1 MSNYLIK
8 IGNLYYAGTKDYKA
22 EQGYLDRQHPSVLIK
37 LNKFDFNATQF
48 ASEKYAREVADKLKF
63 KCTVVKVG
71 EQEQKKPDV
80 EYLKSPAV
88 VADALQAII
97 DEFGERKARELLMV
111 SNYTFD
117 KILNGRADD
126 VWFRLILNTIKTMI
140 NLGHRE
146 LQMYANHRKDLE
158 YKIKGATT
166 WKS

>member
-8 IGNLYYAGTKDYKA
+8 VGNLFYSGTKNYEAQK
-22 EQGYLDRQHPSVLIK
+22 GYLDKKHPKKLVV

-63 KCTVVKVG
+63 KCTVVRAQG
-71 EQEQKKPDV
+71 QQETKPEV

-111 SNYTFD
+111 SSYTFD
-117 KILNGRADD
+117 KILNGQADD
-126 VWFRLILNTIKTMI
+126 VWFRLILNTLKTMI
-140 NLGHRE
+140 NLGRRE
-146 LQMYANHRKDLE
+146 VQMYMNYRRDLE
-158 YKIKGATT
+158 YKLKG
-166 WKS
+166 

>member
-8 IGNLYYAGTKDYKA
+8 IGNLYYAGTHDFTA
-22 EQGYLDRQHPSVLIK
+22 EKGYLDKRHPRVLIK

-63 KCTVVKVG
+63 KCTVVRAQG
-71 EQEQKKPDV
+71 QQETKPDI

-111 SNYTFD
+111 SNHTFD
-117 KILNGRADD
+117 KILNGNADK
-126 VWFRLILNTIKTMI
+126 VWFRLILNTLKTMI
-140 NLGHRE
+140 NLGRRE
-146 LQMYANHRKDLE
+146 VQMYMNYRKDLE
-158 YKIKGATT
+158 YKVKG
-166 WKS
+166 

>member
-22 EQGYLDRQHPSVLIK
+22 EQGYLDRQHPRVLIK

-63 KCTVVKVG
+63 KCTVVRAQG
-71 EQEQKKPDV
+71 QQETKPDV

-88 VADALQAII
+88 VEDALQAII

-111 SNYTFD
+111 SNHTFD

-126 VWFRLILNTIKTMI
+126 VWFRLILNTLKTMI
-140 NLGHRE
+140 NLGRRE
-146 LQMYANHRKDLE
+146 VQMYMNYRKDLE
-158 YKIKGATT
+158 YKVKG
-166 WKS
+166 

>member
-8 IGNLYYAGTKDYKA
+8 IGNLYYAGTHDFTA
-22 EQGYLDRQHPSVLIK
+22 EKGYLDRQHPRVLIK

-63 KCTVVKVG
+63 KCTVVRA
-71 EQEQKKPDV
+71 QEQQETKPDV

-111 SNYTFD
+111 SNRTFD
-117 KILNGRADD
+117 KILDGRADD
-126 VWFRLILNTIKTMI
+126 VWFRLILNTLKTMI
-140 NLGHRE
+140 NLGRRE
-146 LQMYANHRKDLE
+146 VQMYMNYRKDLE
-158 YKIKGATT
+158 YKVKG
-166 WKS
+166 

>member
-8 IGNLYYAGTKDYKA
+8 IGNLYYAGAHDYISEK
-22 EQGYLDRQHPSVLIK
+22 GYLDRQHPRMLIK

-63 KCTVVKVG
+63 KCSVVKST
-71 EQEQKKPDV
+71 EQEERKPSV
-80 EYLKSPAV
+80 EYLKSPEV
-88 VADALQAII
+88 VADALKAII

-117 KILNGRADD
+117 KILNGHADK
-126 VWFRLILNTIKTMI
+126 VWFRLILNTLKTMM

-146 LQMYANHRKDLE
+146 LQMYANHRKDIE
-158 YKIKGATT
+158 YKLKG
-166 WKS
+166 

>member
-8 IGNLYYAGTKDYKA
+8 IGNLYYAGTHDFNA
-22 EQGYLDRQHPSVLIK
+22 EKGYLDKRHPRVLIK

-63 KCTVVKVG
+63 KCTVVKGG

-111 SNYTFD
+111 STYTFD

-126 VWFRLILNTIKTMI
+126 VWFRLILNTLKTMI
-140 NLGHRE
+140 NLGRRE
-146 LQMYANHRKDLE
+146 VQMYMNYRKDLE
-158 YKIKGATT
+158 YKVKG
-166 WKS
+166 

>member
-8 IGNLYYAGTKDYKA
+8 IGNLYYAGTHDFAA
-22 EQGYLDRQHPSVLIK
+22 EQGYLDRQHPRVLIK

-63 KCTVVKVG
+63 KCTVVKSA
-71 EQEQKKPDV
+71 EQEERKPSV

-111 SNYTFD
+111 SNHTFD

-126 VWFRLILNTIKTMI
+126 VWFRLILNTLKTMI
-140 NLGHRE
+140 NLGRRE
-146 LQMYANHRKDLE
+146 VQMYMNYRRELE
-158 YKIKGATT
+158 YKLKG
-166 WKS
+166 

>member
-8 IGNLYYAGTKDYKA
+8 IGNLYYAGTHDFNA
-22 EQGYLDRQHPSVLIK
+22 EKGYLDKRHPRVLIK

-63 KCTVVKVG
+63 KCTVVKAQG
-71 EQEQKKPDV
+71 QQETKPDV

-111 SNYTFD
+111 STYTFD
-117 KILNGRADD
+117 KILNGQADD
-126 VWFRLILNTIKTMI
+126 VWFRLIVNTLKTMI
-140 NLGHRE
+140 NIGRRE
-146 LQMYANHRKDLE
+146 VQMYMNYRKDLA
-158 YKIKGATT
+158 YKVKG
-166 WKS
+166 

>member
-8 IGNLYYAGTKDYKA
+8 FGNLYYAGTHDYKA
-22 EQGYLDRQHPSVLIK
+22 EQGYLDRQHPRVLIK

-48 ASEKYAREVADKLKF
+48 ASEKYARDVTDKLKF
-63 KCTVVKVG
+63 KCSVVRLEG
-71 EQEQKKPDV
+71 EEQKKPDV

-117 KILNGRADD
+117 KILNGQADD
-126 VWFRLILNTIKTMI
+126 VWFRLIINTLKTMI
-140 NLGHRE
+140 NLI
-146 LQMYANHRKDLE
+146 
-158 YKIKGATT
+158 IKLIIVILLCLLLKGSAG
-166 WKS
+166 

>member
-8 IGNLYYAGTKDYKA
+8 IGNLYYAGTHDFTA
-22 EQGYLDRQHPSVLIK
+22 EKGYLDKRHPRVLIK

-63 KCTVVKVG
+63 KCTVVRAQG
-71 EQEQKKPDV
+71 PQETKPDV

-111 SNYTFD
+111 SNRTFD
-117 KILNGRADD
+117 KMLDGRADD
-126 VWFRLILNTIKTMI
+126 VWFRLILNTLKTMI
-140 NLGHRE
+140 NLGRRE
-146 LQMYANHRKDLE
+146 VQMYINYRKDLA
-158 YKIKGATT
+158 YKVKG
-166 WKS
+166 

>member
-8 IGNLYYAGTKDYKA
+8 IGNLYYAGTHDFTV
-22 EQGYLDRQHPSVLIK
+22 EQGYLDRQHPRVLIK

-63 KCTVVKVG
+63 NCTVVKSA
-71 EQEQKKPDV
+71 EQEERKPSV

-111 SNYTFD
+111 SNHTFD

-126 VWFRLILNTIKTMI
+126 VWFRLILNTLKTMI
-140 NLGHRE
+140 NLGRRE
-146 LQMYANHRKDLE
+146 VQMYMDHRKYLE
-158 YKIKGATT
+158 YRVRG
-166 WKS
+166 